1 MKKSILWISMLALLA
16 LSCRKDKRE
25 RLFEMFYPNFQFT
38 IQAGASP
45 VLPVS
50 AVLRGVN
57 TNIGF
62 YLGEN
67 QLDTTQITAISPIS
81 ARLNSINGF
90 GYGFMDFI
98 SVRICPDTDEPCID
112 ADEVF
117 YIDRLQFDRPGERI
131 DLLPG
136 LRNARRDLI
145 REKFRLEVVMKFAY
159 SPPTDV
165 ETRFDMTFQALR

>member
-1 MKKSILWISMLALLA
+1 MKKAIFWILILALVA
-16 LSCRKDKRE
+16 GCRKDNRE

-38 IQAGASP
+38 IQAGSSP

-57 TNIGF
+57 TNIDF
-62 YLGEN
+62 YLSEN
-67 QLDTTQITAISPIS
+67 QLDTTQITAISAIS
-81 ARLNSINGF
+81 ARLTSLNGF
-90 GYGFMDFI
+90 KYDFMDFI

-136 LRNARRDLI
+136 LRNIRRDLI
-145 REKFRLEVVMKFAY
+145 RQKYRLEVLMKFAY
-159 SPPTDV
+159 TPPMEV